1 MKYEEII
8 IEPVLTEKTNK
19 MRDSGK
25 YVFKVDQRANKLQV
39 MTAVAKLFDVHPESC
54 NIINIAGKPK
64 RSRNHAG
71 YTSSWKKAVVTVAKG
86 EKIAVFEGA

>member
-1 MKYEEII
+1 MNIEEII

-19 MRDSGK
+19 MRDAGK
-25 YVFKVDQRANKLQV
+25 YVFKVDPRANKHQI
-39 MTAVAKLFDVHPESC
+39 MTAVKNLFTVHPVSC
-54 NIINIAGKPK
+54 NVVNVSGKPK
-64 RSRNHAG
+64 KSRHRAG